1 MRWLWL
7 KLCIAKYNKK
17 MLAITVERI
26 LFPRAPFHFDGT
38 VCKPS
43 YFPGSDT
50 AFEPGHFWQSMRY
63 AGKVFGLHLENMGTV
78 EDPAV
83 RLKIYADQNPS
94 WELVDRLSAEVAC
107 RYDLYADVRAFY
119 DGFHDDALL
128 APVLARWRGVRPSSY
143 TSLYEYLVVATLLQ
157 NATVRRTVQMMENLF
172 ARFGSK
178 VMFDGRELSAF
189 WDARAI
195 QQADEAD
202 LRALKLGYRAKTLKR
217 QAAAFRPGGLDEDHL
232 RGLPTPE
239 LKQALLN
246 IYGVGPASVWYLLFG
261 QFKRYDAF
269 EHISPW
275 EQKIFS
281 RLLFDQE
288 LVEAK
293 VILAEVERRW
303 GPWKMLAAHLL
314 FEDLFWRR
322 KNEPVPWLEEL
333 IRL

>member
-1 MRWLWL
+1 
-7 KLCIAKYNKK
+7 
-17 MLAITVERI
+17 
-26 LFPRAPFHFDGT
+26 
-38 VCKPS
+38 
-43 YFPGSDT
+43 
-50 AFEPGHFWQSMRY
+50 MRY
-63 AGKVFGLHLENMGTV
+63 AGQVFGLHLENRGTV
-78 EDPAV
+78 ENPAV
-83 RLKIYADQNPS
+83 RLIIFADQMPA
-94 WELVDRLSAEVAC
+94 EGLIDRLVAEVAC

-119 DGFHDDALL
+119 NHFQDDVLL

-143 TSLYEYLVVATLLQ
+143 TSLYEYLVIATVLQ

-172 ARFGSK
+172 THFGSR
-178 VMFDGRELSAF
+178 VIFDGRELSAF
-189 WDARAI
+189 WDVRTV
-195 QQADEAD
+195 QQADETE

-217 QAAAFRPGGLDEDHL
+217 QAAVFRPGGLDEDRL

-288 LVEAK
+288 QVEAK